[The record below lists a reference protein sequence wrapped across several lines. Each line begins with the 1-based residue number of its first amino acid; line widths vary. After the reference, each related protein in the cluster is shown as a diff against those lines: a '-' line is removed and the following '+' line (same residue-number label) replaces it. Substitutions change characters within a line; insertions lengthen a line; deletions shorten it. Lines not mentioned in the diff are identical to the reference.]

1 MNSTI
6 PASIPASPK
15 PAARPPMPGMSAPK
29 PAAKRKGD
37 GAKIAKVVI
46 LSAAIASTLSGWGLI
61 SATAPEMQQT
71 ASLPTETAATQIAQV
86 LPTAAP
92 AATSVATPAATTAS
106 TTTTTA
112 ATTSAATT
120 SVVTVNT
127 TTQVVARTR
136 ASR

>member
-1 MNSTI
+1 MNS
-6 PASIPASPK
+6 AIPASPK
-15 PAARPPMPGMSAPK
+15 SAARPPMPGMSAPK

-37 GAKIAKVVI
+37 GAKIVKVVI
-46 LSAAIASTLSGWGLI
+46 LSAAIASTLTGWGLI

-86 LPTAAP
+86 LPTATP
-92 AATSVATPAATTAS
+92 AATSAATSAS
-106 TTTTTA
+106 KTTTTA

-120 SVVTVNT
+120 SAVTANN
-127 TTQVVARTR
+127 TTQVLARTR